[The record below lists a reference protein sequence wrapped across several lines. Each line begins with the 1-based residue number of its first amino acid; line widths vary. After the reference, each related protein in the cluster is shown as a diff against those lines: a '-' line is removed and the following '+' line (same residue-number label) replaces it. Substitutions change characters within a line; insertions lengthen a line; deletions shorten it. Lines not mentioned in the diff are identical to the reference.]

1 MPHRPD
7 PVAILD
13 RIRRRLDQERYR
25 LVYCNRDI
33 DLRGIRWVGFDMD
46 YTLAIYH
53 REAFDAL
60 CHRETIRTLV
70 ANGYPEAI
78 RDIPFDPD
86 FAIRGLVIDRQTG
99 HILKL
104 DSHRSVVYGYHGLRR
119 LEDSELEPYRRQP
132 PVIGAARGRY
142 TLVDTLFELP
152 EAWLYAALVDRLEAL
167 GLAPDYARLA
177 DDVRGAVDGVHA
189 DGSLKGPIQQDL
201 ERYVQRD
208 PDLPAT
214 LHRLRSAGKKLFLMT
229 NSYSTFTCHVMR
241 YLLQDAL
248 PGYADWKTYFDV
260 IITGASKPSF
270 FRSQSPFL
278 IVDEHENVLG
288 REKER
293 LRPGTIY
300 QNGNLADFERFIGLG
315 GDEVLYVGD
324 HIYGDIL
331 RSKRDS
337 NWRTVMVIPE
347 MDEELRAAWKAR
359 DLLRTWSEVEERAM
373 RVSESLS
380 VELDLLSRLQE
391 ERAQLAPSMAAT
403 DLAELDDTIR
413 HLVRNTDRLRKERVE
428 LNSRGRELARDVD
441 ASFHGRW
448 GALLKQGNEHS
459 IFGEQV
465 ETYACLYTSRVSNFL
480 FYSPEHDFRSPPDL
494 LPHELVFRTSTLR

>member
-60 CHRETIRTLV
+60 CHQETIRTLV

-119 LEDSELEPYRRQP
+119 LEDTELEPYRRQP

-167 GLAPDYARLA
+167 GLAPDYAKLA

-208 PDLPAT
+208 PDLPST

-229 NSYSTFTCHVMR
+229 
-241 YLLQDAL
+241 
-248 PGYADWKTYFDV
+248 KTDQIL
-260 IITGASKPSF
+260 IIIKHGIIFFQSF
-270 FRSQSPFL
+270 FYIDLLVTVRKAEPWL
-278 IVDEHENVLG
+278 TG
-288 REKER
+288 RKSC
-293 LRPGTIY
+293 IF
-300 QNGNLADFERFIGLG
+300 A
-315 GDEVLYVGD
+315 
-324 HIYGDIL
+324 
-331 RSKRDS
+331 
-337 NWRTVMVIPE
+337 VIPLHRNPGIE
-347 MDEELRAAWKAR
+347 IGRAH
-359 DLLRTWSEVEERAM
+359 V
-373 RVSESLS
+373 
-380 VELDLLSRLQE
+380 
-391 ERAQLAPSMAAT
+391 
-403 DLAELDDTIR
+403 
-413 HLVRNTDRLRKERVE
+413 
-428 LNSRGRELARDVD
+428 
-441 ASFHGRW
+441 
-448 GALLKQGNEHS
+448 
-459 IFGEQV
+459 
-465 ETYACLYTSRVSNFL
+465 
-480 FYSPEHDFRSPPDL
+480 
-494 LPHELVFRTSTLR
+494 